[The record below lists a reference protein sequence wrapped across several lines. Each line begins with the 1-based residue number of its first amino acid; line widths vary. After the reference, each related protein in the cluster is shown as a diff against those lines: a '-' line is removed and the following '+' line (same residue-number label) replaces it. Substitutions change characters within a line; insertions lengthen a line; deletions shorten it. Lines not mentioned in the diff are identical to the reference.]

1 MRVVGGFKEFNADCY
16 DVEKYKLKWFRVL
29 KCVRG
34 LGFKSYVCHL
44 CVILIIIIFYNLLD
58 HVE

>member
-1 MRVVGGFKEFNADCY
+1 MGIVGAFKGFNADGY
-16 DVEKYKLKWFRVL
+16 DVEKYYLKWLRVL

-44 CVILIIIIFYNLLD
+44 CVI
-58 HVE
+58 